1 MKSLLLRGAQDA
13 LLVERPV
20 PEISDTE
27 VLLEV
32 KYAGICGSDVEG
44 YKRAIIHHPGTYTG
58 HEFTGVIA
66 KVGSKVEG
74 WKPGDRVVVLAVYQC
89 RNCDA
94 CVRGFASCCVHG
106 LEQALGTT
114 PGEEWAGGFSKFVRV
129 PNPERRLFALPDEVS
144 FEEGALVDPVACSL
158 HVVRI
163 SDFKPGDYTMVL
175 GAGPIGLG
183 VILFLKMA
191 GAGVI
196 IATEINE
203 KRIELAKK
211 FGADYV
217 FNPQKVSDLRAE
229 VLRVTKGL
237 GVNQVFD
244 CSGVGPV
251 FKTAIQYLRP
261 RGQVVLYGVITQEV
275 PILPLDFLYGEYRL
289 QAGLWVHDEF
299 PMVIDYFRKGVLPA
313 KEMITSRIKL
323 DEIVEK
329 GFNKL
334 LDPDSN
340 EVKILVSPE

>member
-13 LLVERPV
+13 ILAERPV

-32 KYAGICGSDVEG
+32 KYAGICGSDVGG
-44 YKRAIIHHPGTYTG
+44 YRHAILLHPGTYLG
-58 HEFTGVIA
+58 HEFAGVIA

-74 WKPGDRVVVLAVYQC
+74 WKPGDRAVVLALYQC

-106 LEQALGTT
+106 LEQALGCAA
-114 PGEEWAGGFSKFVRV
+114 GEEWAGGFSKFVRV

-196 IATEINE
+196 IATEIKE

-217 FNPQKVSDLRAE
+217 FNPQKVLDLRAE
-229 VLRVTKGL
+229 VLGVTKGL

-244 CSGVGPV
+244 CSGVGAV
-251 FKTAIQYLRP
+251 FKTATQYLRP
-261 RGQVVLYGVITQEV
+261 RGQVVLYGAITQDI

-289 QAGLWVHDEF
+289 QAGLWVNDEF

-313 KEMITSRIKL
+313 KEMITSKIKL
-323 DEIVEK
+323 AEIVEK
-329 GFNKL
+329 GLNKL
-334 LDPDSN
+334 LDPDNN